1 MLIELGS
8 YAQNFNPFVL
18 WVAGFGLCGS
28 LLFPWFT
35 KWHRRSVLFAAVATV
50 VACCAAMAPGRPY
63 MHYLQLIMFPV
74 GLFGG
79 LVAGAAWQDFESDG
93 FGAGILRTGR
103 GLVLGMFLIC
113 GFAPQLWWRATEP
126 PRFLGRFTETQ
137 GAIAQSEVS
146 REILRHGKPGEHLGI
161 WGYMPMFWV
170 ETGLTQATRDAETS
184 HQIEP
189 HEYQNY
195 YRDRFL
201 RDLLRSQPR
210 IFIDAVGPG
219 SFVYQDRNEL
229 AHETFPELRD
239 YLANNYQL
247 LRDVD
252 GIRIYV
258 RNDRL

>member
-1 MLIELGS
+1 LILVLWCGTWSDFFNSYILDNIRYAGANKFPPDRSFSWDDAPLMLIELGS

-113 GFAPQLWWRATEP
+113 GLAPQFWWRTTEA
-126 PRFLGRFTETQ
+126 PRFLGRFTETH

-146 REILRHGKPGEHLGI
+146 REIL
-161 WGYMPMFWV
+161 
-170 ETGLTQATRDAETS
+170 
-184 HQIEP
+184 
-189 HEYQNY
+189 
-195 YRDRFL
+195 
-201 RDLLRSQPR
+201 
-210 IFIDAVGPG
+210 
-219 SFVYQDRNEL
+219 
-229 AHETFPELRD
+229 
-239 YLANNYQL
+239 
-247 LRDVD
+247 
-252 GIRIYV
+252 
-258 RNDRL
+258 